1 MSAVEARLHLMSG
14 FQLEIGGRTVDVATP
29 AQRVLAFLALNTRP
43 VSRGHIARALW
54 SSAGDGRAAGSLR
67 SALWRIRRYGPL
79 VDVAPRG
86 VSLDE
91 AVAVDVREATSWARR
106 VSDTTQALRDH
117 DLQFAA
123 ACGELLPD
131 WDDEWV
137 SIEREHARQVRLHA
151 LEALSERL
159 VGERRFGPAIEAA
172 LASLRTDPLRES
184 AHRAVIAVHLAEG
197 NRSEALRH
205 FREYDDLLRGQLGI
219 EPTIR
224 MRLLFTA
231 DEVPLAAV

>member
-1 MSAVEARLHLMSG
+1 MTGARLHLMGG
-14 FQLEIGGRTVDVATP
+14 FQLETGGRTVDVATP

-43 VSRGHIARALW
+43 VSRSHIARALW
-54 SSAGDGRAAGSLR
+54 RAASDGRAAGSLR
-67 SALWRIRRYGPL
+67 SALWRIRRYGAL

-86 VSLDE
+86 VSLGD

-106 VSDTTQALRDH
+106 VSDATQALRED
-117 DLQFAA
+117 DLQFTAS
-123 ACGELLPD
+123 CGELLPE

-137 SIEREHARQVRLHA
+137 SVEREHVRQVRLHA
-151 LEALSERL
+151 LETLSERL

-172 LASLRTDPLRES
+172 LAALRTDPLRES

-205 FREYDDLLRGQLGI
+205 VREYDDLLRDQLHL
-219 EPTIR
+219 EPSALLH
-224 MRLLFTA
+224 RLVHS
-231 DEVPLAAV
+231 DEAPVPLAAV